1 MTLPAKDKKFDPGF
15 ALVDKD
21 GRATPLF
28 RDFMAMIDQLLTAMS
43 VGNAP
48 VMVNIG
54 ASGTL
59 AANDAAAQAAG
70 VPVGGFYRDSVG
82 VVHVRTA

>member
-21 GRATPLF
+21 GRPTALF
-28 RDFMAMIDQLLTAMS
+28 RDYMAMVDQLLTAIS
-43 VGNAP
+43 AGNAP
-48 VMVNIG
+48 TLVNIG

-59 AANDAAAQAAG
+59 AANDAAAAAG
-70 VPVGGFYRDSVG
+70 GVPIGGFYRDSVG